1 MLDIYFFYVDNIL
14 KVYKYLIKI
23 VIFKVEFDI
32 DENL

>member
-1 MLDIYFFYVDNIL
+1 MLDIYFFYKDNIL
-14 KVYKYLIKI
+14 KVYICLIKI

>member
-1 MLDIYFFYVDNIL
+1 MLDIYFFYMDNIL
-14 KVYKYLIKI
+14 KVYKCLIKI